1 MSLSHSDV
9 VKYVC
14 YSQLEVCHLL
24 LLPQLQIFLLYNLG
38 VFLLYNLGV
47 LILLYNLGQLY

>member
-24 LLPQLQIFLLYNLG
+24 LLPQLQIFFLYNLG